1 MPGRDVLSSL
11 SFVMTSMSMAAVLRS
26 PSQTGC
32 FLFVLYMIWI
42 FLVLDVIC
50 LIVYNRQTLLEIGST
65 VTHSKPDFKF
75 LNTDVYNQHCNMHFK
90 NRFVALL
97 SFWLDAFNEVKCWQ
111 SAGTPPG
118 LHRFPS
124 HANIIKNHL
133 LLFLFSVLLLSLTC
147 MQC

>member
-11 SFVMTSMSMAAVLRS
+11 SFVVTSMSMVAVLRA

-65 VTHSKPDFKF
+65 VTHCKPDFKF
-75 LNTDVYNQHCNMHFK
+75 LNTDVYNQHCNTHFK

-97 SFWLDAFNEVKCWQ
+97 SFWLDAFN
-111 SAGTPPG
+111 
-118 LHRFPS
+118 
-124 HANIIKNHL
+124 
-133 LLFLFSVLLLSLTC
+133 
-147 MQC
+147 